1 MSVQETVFDPLRKKR
16 VPLTPEEEVRQKM
29 IEHLN
34 TKCGWPIALMMSE
47 VEVSQKNEEN
57 TLLPSFRCD
66 IVCYNKN
73 SVPQVIVECKAA
85 SVKITQK
92 TFEQIWRYAL
102 ILKTRWIIVTN
113 GEKTYCAEWN
123 EEEKKYIFINA
134 LPSYDKM

>member
-16 VPLTPEEEVRQKM
+16 VALTPEEQVRQKM

-34 TKCGWPIALMMSE
+34 KKCGWPLALMMSE
-47 VEVSQKNEEN
+47 AEISLKNEEN
-57 TLLPSFRCD
+57 TSLPNFRCD
-66 IVCYNKN
+66 IVCYDKQTD
-73 SVPQVIVECKAA
+73 PQVIVECKATN
-85 SVKITQK
+85 VKITKK

-123 EEEKKYIFINA
+123 AQENKYKFSDT
-134 LPSYDKM
+134 LPQYKNV